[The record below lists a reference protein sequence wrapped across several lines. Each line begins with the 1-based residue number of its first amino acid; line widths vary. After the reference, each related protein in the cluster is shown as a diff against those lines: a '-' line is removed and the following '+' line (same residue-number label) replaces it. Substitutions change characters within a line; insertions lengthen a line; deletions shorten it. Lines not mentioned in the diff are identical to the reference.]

1 MRIINGLI
9 YRPECEFR
17 SGTLEINGDVI
28 SGVSDFLP
36 ENNFDDEV
44 INAQDLFIIPGLTD
58 IHFHGCMGFDLCD
71 GNINALKNIAE
82 YQARQGILNI
92 CPATMTLDAEKI
104 LKILANAKDFRNLKL
119 KNCAELVGINLE
131 GPFISPKKCGAQDP
145 KFAVKPDI
153 NLFEKFYE
161 ASGSLIKICCVAPEL
176 DGSINFIKYLR
187 ENFKDVRVSL
197 AHTCADYDT
206 ALNAFKA
213 GVNHIT
219 HLYNAMNGINHR
231 NPGPILAAVDF
242 NDGNNFARDELANFN
257 FNNFASDKLAKNLNN
272 KIKAELICDGVH
284 VHKAAIRNAFR
295 LFNAENIII
304 ISDSLRATGMPDG
317 EYELGGQIFVKRGN
331 KTGLKNSPETLAGSV
346 TNLMDCV
353 RFLVKNKIISLEN
366 AVKCA
371 AVNPAK
377 AINIYDK
384 FGSIEPGKV
393 ANLVLLNKN
402 LEIKKIFMR
411 GQELI

>member
-9 YRPECEFR
+9 YSPECEFR

-92 CPATMTLDAEKI
+92 CPATMTLDTENI

-145 KFAVKPDI
+145 KFSVKPDI

-176 DGSINFIKYLR
+176 ENSINFIKYLR
-187 ENFKDVRVSL
+187 ENFQDVRISL

-242 NDGNNFARDELANFN
+242 NDGNNFARGG
-257 FNNFASDKLAKNLNN
+257 LAKNLNN

-284 VHKAAIRNAFR
+284 VHEAAIKNAFR
-295 LFNAENIII
+295 LFKAENIMI

-317 EYELGGQIFVKRGN
+317 EYELGGQIFIKRGN
-331 KTGLKNSPETLAGSV
+331 KTGLKDSPDVLAGSV
-346 TNLMDCV
+346 TNLMDCLK
-353 RFLVKNKIISLEN
+353 FLVKNKIISLEQ

-384 FGSIEPGKV
+384 IGSIEPGKV
-393 ANLVLLNKN
+393 ANLVLLDKN

-411 GQELI
+411 GKELI